1 MVTLERKTVT
11 VKEAATLL
19 GIGRDTAY
27 AAVRDGT
34 LPSIRLGKRLVIPI
48 AALNKLLAEAGQE
61 DD

>member
-61 DD
+61 DA

>member
-48 AALNKLLAEAGQE
+48 AALNKLLAEAGQQ

>member
-48 AALNKLLAEAGQE
+48 VALNKLLSEASQQ
-61 DD
+61 DA

>member
-34 LPSIRLGKRLVIPI
+34 LPSIRLGKRLVILI
-48 AALNKLLAEAGQE
+48 AALNKLLAEAGQQ
-61 DD
+61 DA

>member
-48 AALNKLLAEAGQE
+48 AALNKLLSEAGQE
-61 DD
+61 DI

>member
-1 MVTLERKTVT
+1 MVILERKTVT

-48 AALNKLLAEAGQE
+48 AALNKLLAETGQQ

>member
-34 LPSIRLGKRLVIPI
+34 LPSIRLGKRLVIPHSCLEQI
-48 AALNKLLAEAGQE
+48 AS
-61 DD
+61 